1 LGDQAE
7 VVELKNY
14 DLLVVGAGP
23 SGATVAKVAA
33 KNGLNI
39 LLIEKVKEGGPR
51 KACGGIVRGFYG
63 KEIPK
68 NLVDHELLGMIIYSP
83 SGNTAE
89 VRLTEPCL
97 VIAREKLDSWMAQQ
111 AVEKGAT
118 FEQGTSARKFIR
130 RGDFIKVEL
139 KRESRSKVISCR
151 AVVGAD
157 GALSTVARSFGLVSR
172 TSPEDYI
179 YCYEYFVKM
188 DAKLIEDN
196 FSGFSEVFYSTKYA
210 KGFYSW
216 LEPAGTCLI
225 AGTGCV
231 GSPVLAKSSLE
242 EFVRKHPGAIKKV
255 QGTIVQRKAGII
267 WLKKPKRTYAKQAL
281 LVGDAAGMVSPF
293 TGEGIHFAIQSGRI
307 AGDVLSEILSKGRP
321 RTTDFQLYEQR
332 WKKEFWREQRRD
344 VDLRNRFMQNDER
357 LEMLVKF
364 LGYDCLN
371 RYVAQS
377 LSSNPPGKLDDLL
390 LQLKMGLKTLFHGP
404 RKP

>member
-1 LGDQAE
+1 
-7 VVELKNY
+7 
-14 DLLVVGAGP
+14 
-23 SGATVAKVAA
+23 
-33 KNGLNI
+33 
-39 LLIEKVKEGGPR
+39 
-51 KACGGIVRGFYG
+51 
-63 KEIPK
+63 
-68 NLVDHELLGMIIYSP
+68 
-83 SGNTAE
+83 
-89 VRLTEPCL
+89 
-97 VIAREKLDSWMAQQ
+97 MAQQ

-118 FEQGTSARKFIR
+118 FEQGTSAVRFIR
-130 RGDFIKVEL
+130 KRDFIKVEL
-139 KRESRSKVISCR
+139 KREPRSKVISCR

-157 GALSTVARSFGLVSR
+157 GALSTVARSFGLVGR

-196 FSGFSEVFYSTKYA
+196 FSGFAEVFYSTKYA

-216 LEPAGTCLI
+216 LEPAGTYLI
-225 AGTGCV
+225 TGTGYV

-242 EFVRKHPGAIKKV
+242 EFMHKHPVGIKKV
-255 QGTIVQRKAGII
+255 QGKIVQRKAGVI
-267 WLKKPKRTYAKQAL
+267 WLKKPKRTYAEQAL

-307 AGDVLSEILSKGRP
+307 AGDVLSEILSKGKT

-332 WKKEFWREQRRD
+332 WKREFWREQKRD
-344 VDLRNRFMQNDER
+344 GDLQNRFMQNDER

-371 RYVAQS
+371 RYVARC
-377 LSSNPPGKLDDLL
+377 LSSNPPGKLDDFL
-390 LQLKMGLKTLFHGP
+390 LQLKMGLKTLFHSS